1 MNENKLSSTK
11 IISEKLYL
19 LEHRSTMESTKNSK
33 VAGTEH
39 KQGSPS
45 IFTLFSKSNERPS
58 CHCFDLV
65 DDSTY
70 IPFVCFFFF
79 LNNLIS
85 DFSNVGK
92 LKAVY

>member
-1 MNENKLSSTK
+1 MNENKLSSIK
-11 IISEKLYL
+11 IISGKLYL

-58 CHCFDLV
+58 RHCFDLV

-70 IPFVCFFFF
+70 IPFKKKK
-79 LNNLIS
+79 NNLIS